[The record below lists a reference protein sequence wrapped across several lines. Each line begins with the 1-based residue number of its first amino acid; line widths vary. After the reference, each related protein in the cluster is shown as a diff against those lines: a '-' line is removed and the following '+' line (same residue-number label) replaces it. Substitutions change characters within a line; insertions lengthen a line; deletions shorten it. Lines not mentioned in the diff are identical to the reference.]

1 MSVIVRQPGLASG
14 SERVRSCEFC
24 GAVSMTGG
32 ALLPGVGLSFVADD
46 GERRGLLSDLCGERF
61 EQLAVLRPTRS
72 WRHEHRRPRSLDRR
86 LPQPPPDRSLRPRRP
101 LPRRPPTLP
110 TATFPS
116 EFDGHRE
123 VTTFYR
129 AVFYPTHRR
138 PGRDYEDHSRGSHA
152 NLHAPRLGTEGVQL
166 GPDDRTRRGAPAR
179 TVRRRRFCRPSGQ
192 AFWPTS
198 A

>member
-1 MSVIVRQPGLASG
+1 MIVRQPGLASG

-46 GERRGLLSDLCGERF
+46 GERRGLLWDLCGERF
-61 EQLAVLRPTRS
+61 EQLAVVRPTRS
-72 WRHEHRRPRSLDRR
+72 WRHEHRRPRSLGRR
-86 LPQPPPDRSLRPRRP
+86 LPQPPAGSQSSASPSA
-101 LPRRPPTLP
+101 PPAP
-110 TATFPS
+110 SDTADS
-116 EFDGHRE
+116 DVSVREFDGHRE

-192 AFWPTS
+192 AFRPTS